1 MLGDISDEEANK
13 LIAMLSE
20 SVRSNM
26 LTRNIV
32 ESQIFPVTHYI
43 GVACYILYDQ
53 SFQYNVFKE
62 IAKKISPEDIGKRSK
77 CLGSP
82 LNQLAFYSLAMLY
95 LHGRAQVI
103 NDNLYLKKRGNTDI
117 IIESEE
123 KKQETKFVLD
133 FWRRLSPNYL
143 NSGTLVTEKKK
154 LQVLTDDYINNLKD
168 QMIPINDTNKDLIK
182 KLKQTIAH
190 LTIFN
195 FLFQAECRAG
205 IFEHGPYYLDND
217 SEPLVFK
224 EFQYLYTGKEMYG
237 IDISGIMPHKITNPS
252 PVPNIIFGMT
262 LKDMKKLDFTDWGT
276 LFADP
281 SDFTSHITSI
291 GIWTKEL
298 IHPRDVR
305 YPDNLGV
312 LKPLTVEI
320 LNNLSEFAKNATRE
334 LYIDFARWSFIE
346 KLMLGTGLY
355 ANSLNALCSGYVGL
369 EDNFDWTW
377 TLDYAQDKP
386 FKTDLLNKDK
396 IKLYIKKLKGFP
408 YGAHPFLKRMFRGV
422 KFRKADPSYY
432 VLQD

>member
-1 MLGDISDEEANK
+1 MIGDITYEEANK

-26 LTRNIV
+26 VTRNIV

-62 IAKKISPEDIGKRSK
+62 IAKNISPEDIGTRSK

-103 NDNLYLKKRGNTDI
+103 NDNRYSKKKGDTTI
-117 IIESEE
+117 IIEPEE

-143 NSGTLVTEKKK
+143 NSGTLVTKKKK
-154 LQVLTDDYINNLKD
+154 LQVLDDDYVNALKE
-168 QMIPINDTNKDLIK
+168 QMIPINENNKELIK
-182 KLKQTIAH
+182 LLKQTIAH

-205 IFEHGPYYLDND
+205 IFEHGPYYFEDC

-224 EFQYLYTGKEMYG
+224 EFQYLYTGTEMFG
-237 IDISGIMPHKITNPS
+237 IDISGIMPHKITNLS

-262 LKDMKKLDFTDWGT
+262 LKDMNKLEFNDWGT

-298 IHPRDVR
+298 IHPKDVR
-305 YPDNLGV
+305 YPNNLGV
-312 LKPLTVEI
+312 LKPLTTDI
-320 LNNLSEFAKNATRE
+320 LNELSEFAKNATRE
-334 LYIDFARWSFIE
+334 LYIDFARWSFNE

-355 ANSLNALCSGYVGL
+355 ANSLNALCSGYAGL
-369 EDNFDWTW
+369 EDNFDWKW
-377 TLDYAQDKP
+377 TVDYAQNKP
-386 FKTDLLNKDK
+386 FRTDLLNKDK
-396 IKLYIKKLKGFP
+396 IKVYIDKLERFP

-432 VLQD
+432 IIKD